1 VSYLVLA
8 RKWRPQVFEEVI
20 GQKHVVKTL
29 QNAIVNKRI
38 AHAFLFTGQRGVGK
52 TSIARILAKA
62 LNCQQGPTPQPCCQ
76 CASCKEIAEGTT
88 IDVLE
93 IDGASNTAVDDVRE
107 LRESVKYV
115 PSRER
120 YKIYIIDEVHML
132 SNSAFNALLKTLEEP
147 PAHVIFMFA
156 TTEPQKIPSTVLSR
170 CQRFDLRRIPL
181 EALVEHL
188 MHVTAKEEIAISKN
202 GLRWIA
208 REAEGSMRDA
218 QSMLDRVISYAGKS
232 IGDSAITE
240 VLGIVA
246 RDILLKTSQALVDKD
261 VNGCLATVNELFYS
275 GYDTRQFYQAFLEH
289 LRNMIVVKSSKNP
302 DQLLDLTRDEC
313 DVLRKQVT
321 DSPVEKLQRLFDV
334 WLKAEGEIY
343 HSSMPHIVLEM
354 LLLKMVY
361 LKGLVP
367 LDDALAKLNDLEK
380 KISTKRSA
388 SPEGVE
394 CTTVQYKEVEG
405 GSDVPAPLK
414 EDAVPLTHKEPIGND
429 HNQNWDKFLT
439 FTRNEKPML
448 AAVLDHGKLLRID
461 DKTIELGFIPNSL
474 FMESAQ
480 DKDNAQQL
488 KKMFEEFFGRKMR
501 VTITPLEGEEIIDAS
516 VQSGEEENK
525 RAGNNKNDTVR
536 NPLVNEALSIFD
548 GMIVEVK
555 YGEDRSQKQ

>member
-1 VSYLVLA
+1 VLA
-8 RKWRPQVFEEVI
+8 RKWRPQVFEDVV

-76 CASCKEIAEGTT
+76 CASCKEITEGTT

-93 IDGASNTAVDDVRE
+93 IDGASNTGVDDVRE

-181 EALVEHL
+181 DELVEHL
-188 MHVTAKEEIAISKN
+188 MHVTAKEEITISKN

-218 QSMLDRVISYAGKS
+218 QSMLDRVISYAGKNIS
-232 IGDSAITE
+232 DVAITE
-240 VLGIVA
+240 VLGVVS
-246 RDILLKTSQALVDKD
+246 RDILLKTSQALIDKD
-261 VNGCLATVNELFYS
+261 VNGCLATVKELFSS
-275 GYDTRQFYQAFLEH
+275 GHDIRQFYQAFLEH
-289 LRNMIVVKSSKNP
+289 LRNMIVVKSTKTP
-302 DQLLDLTRDEC
+302 DQLIDLTRDEC
-313 DVLRKQVT
+313 DGLREQVKE
-321 DSPVEKLQRLFDV
+321 SPVEILQRLFDV
-334 WLKAEGEIY
+334 WLKAESEIY

-367 LDDALAKLNDLEK
+367 LDDALAKLNALEQ
-380 KISTKRSA
+380 KILTKRSA

-394 CTTVQYKEVEG
+394 CAAVQYKEVEDRG
-405 GSDVPAPLK
+405 DVPVPLK
-414 EDAVPLTHKEPIGND
+414 EDAVPLTHKESIKDDN
-429 HNQNWDKFLT
+429 NQNWEKFLA

-461 DKTIELGFIPNSL
+461 DKTIELGFARNSL
-474 FMESAQ
+474 FIESAQ
-480 DKDNAQQL
+480 DKDNTKQL
-488 KKMFEEFFGRKMR
+488 EKMFEEFFGRKIH
-501 VTITPLEGEEIIDAS
+501 VNIASLGEEEIIDPS
-516 VQSGEEENK
+516 LQSGETKNKDAGDNENE
-525 RAGNNKNDTVR
+525 AVR

-548 GMIVEVK
+548 GKIVDVK
-555 YGEDRSQKQ
+555 YGEDRS

>member
-1 VSYLVLA
+1 VLA
-8 RKWRPQVFEEVI
+8 RKWRPQVFEDVI

-29 QNAIVNKRI
+29 QNAILNKRI

-76 CASCKEIAEGTT
+76 CASCKEITEGTT

-93 IDGASNTAVDDVRE
+93 IDGASNTGVDDVRE

-181 EALVEHL
+181 EELVEHL
-188 MHVTAKEEIAISKN
+188 MHVTAKEEITISKN

-208 REAEGSMRDA
+208 QEAEGSMRDA
-218 QSMLDRVISYAGKS
+218 QSMLDRVISYAGKNIS
-232 IGDSAITE
+232 DVAITE

-246 RDILLKTSQALVDKD
+246 RDMLLKTSQALIDKD
-261 VNGCLATVNELFYS
+261 VNGCLATVKELFSS
-275 GYDTRQFYQAFLEH
+275 GHDIRQFYQAFLEH

-302 DQLLDLTRDEC
+302 DQLIDLARDEC
-313 DVLRKQVT
+313 DVLREQVK
-321 DSPVEKLQRLFDV
+321 DSPVEILQRLFDV

-343 HSSMPHIVLEM
+343 HASMPHIVLEM

-367 LDDALAKLNDLEK
+367 LDDALAKLTLLEK
-380 KISTKRSA
+380 EILTGRSA
-388 SPEGVE
+388 SPEGVACE
-394 CTTVQYKEVEG
+394 RVEYQEVEERG
-405 GSDVPAPLK
+405 DVPASLK
-414 EDAVPLTHKEPIGND
+414 EDAVPLPRKASSAHD
-429 HNQNWDKFLT
+429 HSQSWEQFVT

-448 AAVLDHGKLLRID
+448 AAVLDHGKLLRMD
-461 DKTIELGFIPNSL
+461 DKTLELGFAPNSL

-480 DKDNAQQL
+480 DKDNVKQL
-488 KKMFEEFFGRKMR
+488 KKMVEEFFERKMR
-501 VTITPLEGEEIIDAS
+501 VTISPLGEEEIIAPS
-516 VQSGEEENK
+516 LQSAEAETRGVDDNENN
-525 RAGNNKNDTVR
+525 AVR

-548 GMIVEVK
+548 GKIVDVK
-555 YGEDRSQKQ
+555 YGEDGS

>member
-1 VSYLVLA
+1 MSYLVLA

-29 QNAIVNKRI
+29 QNAILNKRI
-38 AHAFLFTGQRGVGK
+38 AHAFLFAGQRGVGK

-76 CASCKEIAEGTT
+76 CASCKEITEGTT

-93 IDGASNTAVDDVRE
+93 IDGASNTGVDDVRE

-181 EALVEHL
+181 EELVDHL
-188 MHVTAKEEIAISKN
+188 MHVTAEEEITISKN

-218 QSMLDRVISYAGKS
+218 QSMLDRVISYAGKNIS
-232 IGDSAITE
+232 DEAITD

-261 VNGCLATVNELFYS
+261 VNGCLATVNELFSS

-302 DQLLDLTRDEC
+302 DQLIDLTCDEC
-313 DVLRKQVT
+313 DVLREQVK
-321 DSPVEKLQRLFDV
+321 DIPVEILQRLFDV

-367 LDDALAKLNDLEK
+367 LDDALAKLTLLEK
-380 KISTKRSA
+380 EILTRRSA
-388 SPEGVE
+388 SPEGVACE
-394 CTTVQYKEVEG
+394 RVEYQEVEERG
-405 GSDVPAPLK
+405 DVPASLK
-414 EDAVPLTHKEPIGND
+414 EDAVPLPRKASSTHD
-429 HNQNWDKFLT
+429 HSPSWEQFVT

-461 DKTIELGFIPNSL
+461 DKAIELGFTHNSL

-480 DKDNAQQL
+480 DKDNTKQL
-488 KKMFEEFFGRKMR
+488 NTMFEKFFGRKMR
-501 VTITPLEGEEIIDAS
+501 ITITPLGEEDIIDTS
-516 VQSGEEENK
+516 VQSAEEET
-525 RAGNNKNDTVR
+525 RGAGDNQNNAVR

-548 GMIVEVK
+548 GKIVDVL
-555 YGEDRSQKQ
+555 YGEDTSQK

>member
-1 VSYLVLA
+1 MSYLVLA

-29 QNAIVNKRI
+29 QNAILNKRI
-38 AHAFLFTGQRGVGK
+38 AHAFLFAGQRGVGK

-76 CASCKEIAEGTT
+76 CASCKEITEGTT

-93 IDGASNTAVDDVRE
+93 IDGASNTGVDDVRE

-181 EALVEHL
+181 EELVDHL
-188 MHVTAKEEIAISKN
+188 MHVTAEEEITISKN

-218 QSMLDRVISYAGKS
+218 QSMLDRVISYAGKNIS
-232 IGDSAITE
+232 DEAITE

-261 VNGCLATVNELFYS
+261 VNGCLATVNELFSS

-302 DQLLDLTRDEC
+302 DQLIDLTCDEC
-313 DVLRKQVT
+313 DVLRKQVK
-321 DSPVEKLQRLFDV
+321 DSSVEILQRLFDV

-380 KISTKRSA
+380 KILTKRSV
-388 SPEGVE
+388 SPEEVGCEAVNYE
-394 CTTVQYKEVEG
+394 EVEG
-405 GSDVPAPLK
+405 RSDAHAPLK
-414 EDAVPLTHKEPIGND
+414 EDPVPLTHTDSSEDD
-429 HNQNWDKFLT
+429 HNQSWEKLLA

-461 DKTIELGFIPNSL
+461 DKAIELGFTRNSL

-480 DKDNAQQL
+480 DKDNTKQL
-488 KKMFEEFFGRKMR
+488 NTMFEKFFGRKMR
-501 VTITPLEGEEIIDAS
+501 ITITPLGEEEIIDTS
-516 VQSGEEENK
+516 VQSAEEET
-525 RAGNNKNDTVR
+525 RGAGDNQKNAVR

-548 GMIVEVK
+548 GKIVDVL
-555 YGEDRSQKQ
+555 YGEDTSQK

>member
-1 VSYLVLA
+1 VLA
-8 RKWRPQVFEEVI
+8 RKWRPQVFEDVI

-29 QNAIVNKRI
+29 QNAILNKRI

-76 CASCKEIAEGTT
+76 CASCKEITEGTT

-93 IDGASNTAVDDVRE
+93 IDGASNTGVDDVRE

-156 TTEPQKIPSTVLSR
+156 TTEPQKIPATVLSR

-181 EALVEHL
+181 EELVEHL
-188 MHVTAKEEIAISKN
+188 MHVTAKEEITISKN

-208 REAEGSMRDA
+208 QEAEGSMRDA
-218 QSMLDRVISYAGKS
+218 QSMLDRVISYAGKNIS
-232 IGDSAITE
+232 DIAITE

-246 RDILLKTSQALVDKD
+246 RDMLLKTSQALIDKD
-261 VNGCLATVNELFYS
+261 VNGCLATVKELFSS
-275 GYDTRQFYQAFLEH
+275 GHDIRQFYQAFLEH
-289 LRNMIVVKSSKNP
+289 LRNMVVVKS
-302 DQLLDLTRDEC
+302 
-313 DVLRKQVT
+313 
-321 DSPVEKLQRLFDV
+321 DSPVEILQRLFDV

-367 LDDALAKLNDLEK
+367 LDDALAKLTLLEK
-380 KISTKRSA
+380 EILTRRSA
-388 SPEGVE
+388 SPEGVACE
-394 CTTVQYKEVEG
+394 RVEYQEVEERG
-405 GSDVPAPLK
+405 DVPASLK
-414 EDAVPLTHKEPIGND
+414 EDAVPLPRKASSAHD
-429 HNQNWDKFLT
+429 HSQSWEQFVT

-448 AAVLDHGKLLRID
+448 AAVLDHGKLLRMD
-461 DKTIELGFIPNSL
+461 DKTLELGFAPNSL

-480 DKDNAQQL
+480 DKDNVKQL
-488 KKMFEEFFGRKMR
+488 KKMVEEFFERKMR
-501 VTITPLEGEEIIDAS
+501 VTISPLGEEEIIAPS
-516 VQSGEEENK
+516 LQSAEAETRGVDDNENN
-525 RAGNNKNDTVR
+525 AVR

-548 GMIVEVK
+548 GKIVDVK
-555 YGEDRSQKQ
+555 YGEDGS